1 MATQEE
7 ALLAVRTLISY
18 LGDDPDREGLQ
29 DTPARVL
36 KAWRQD
42 WARGYTGVP
51 TELIRLFERTDGK
64 DCISVPRYNQMV
76 VIRDIDV
83 FSHCEHHMT
92 PFFGKVH
99 IAYVPDTHGLI
110 GLSKMARIVNHFAR
124 RLQVQERLTEQ
135 VADFL
140 AGELSADV
148 GVRMS
153 CIHMCMLSRG
163 VQQAHSSTLTTALRG
178 AFYDD
183 PTTRQ
188 EFLQACA

>member
-1 MATQEE
+1 MPTQEE
-7 ALLAVRTLISY
+7 ALLAIRTLISY
-18 LGDDPDREGLQ
+18 LGDDPDRDGLQ

-42 WARGYTGVP
+42 WAQGYITCAP
-51 TELIRLFERTDGK
+51 AELIRLFDRGADLTQRFD
-64 DCISVPRYNQMV
+64 QMV

-92 PFFGKVH
+92 PFFGKAH
-99 IAYVPDTHGLI
+99 IAYIPSDAGLI
-110 GLSKMARIVNHFAR
+110 GLSKIARVVNHFAR

-135 VADFL
+135 VAEFL
-140 AGELSADV
+140 ATELSPDI

-153 CIHMCMLSRG
+153 CVHMCMLSRG
-163 VQQAHSSTLTTALRG
+163 VQQAHSSTITTALRG

-183 PTTRQ
+183 PTTRA
-188 EFLQACA
+188 EFLQACS